1 MLAVKAMVNTVTG
14 PLPSMLRADGPGRR
28 RAETCGERRAGV
40 NGTTDRDAAVLEM
53 LRATSATRPQIAVAT
68 QMSKPTVS
76 AAIAH
81 LEGLGLV
88 RSDGQATGAT
98 GRKPTVY
105 ALNRTARLV
114 VGIDIGGVNTRLA
127 IADLCGAILAE
138 TTAATVHDQVTEQ
151 VVTMFRQLRSR
162 VLRRLA
168 PARPP
173 LVAAVLSTPGLVV
186 DTSRVWLAYN
196 VDSAGVLDFTPM
208 ARKLKVPLRVENNVN
223 VAAIGE
229 MRFGAAVGHN
239 SFVYLS
245 VGAGIGVGTVHNGEL
260 LRGAHG
266 AAGEISYLPLGPN
279 PLDEDQA
286 LTGNFERTTAAGGLL
301 ARAREQTWPDRAPE
315 DVAELFRWAADGDPV
330 AMRLVQ
336 DQGTRIGLA
345 VVAARTIVDPE
356 LVVLGGGIG
365 RNELLIEPVTEVCRR
380 LLPVPCPVVTT
391 ALADRGSLV
400 GAVTAASDD
409 AWRSIVGTSST
420 VAGWAP
426 PTTPT
431 PPNSTPKEGRP

>member
-1 MLAVKAMVNTVTG
+1 
-14 PLPSMLRADGPGRR
+14 
-28 RAETCGERRAGV
+28 V
-40 NGTTDRDAAVLEM
+40 NGTADRDVAVLEM
-53 LRATSATRPQIAVAT
+53 LRVTSATRPQIAVAT
-68 QMSKPTVS
+68 RMSKPTVS

-81 LEGLGLV
+81 LERLGLV
-88 RSDGQATGAT
+88 HSDGQATGTT

-114 VGIDIGGVNTRLA
+114 VGIDIGGVNTRVA
-127 IADLCGAILAE
+127 IADLCGTILAE
-138 TTAATVHDQVTEQ
+138 TTAATAHDQVTEQ

-162 VLRRLA
+162 VLRKLA
-168 PARPP
+168 PAHPP
-173 LVAAVLSTPGLVV
+173 LASAVLSTPGLVV
-186 DTSRVWLAYN
+186 DSSRVWLAYN

-229 MRFGAAVGHN
+229 MRFGAAVGHS

-245 VGAGIGVGTVHNGEL
+245 VGAGIGVGTVHDGEL

-266 AAGEISYLPLGPN
+266 AAGEISYLPLGSH
-279 PLDEDQA
+279 PLDKHQA
-286 LTGNFERTTAAGGLL
+286 LTGNFEETTAASGLL
-301 ARAREQTWPDRAPE
+301 ARAQQETWPGHAPD
-315 DVAELFRWAADGDPV
+315 DVAELFRWAAEGDPI
-330 AMRLVQ
+330 AMRLVR
-336 DQGTRIGLA
+336 DQGSRIGLA
-345 VVAARTIVDPE
+345 VVAARTIIDPE

-365 RNELLIEPVTEVCRR
+365 RNELLIDPVTHVCQR

-409 AWRSIVGTSST
+409 AWRSIVDSASS
-420 VAGWAP
+420 VAAWASP
-426 PTTPT
+426 APSSP
-431 PPNSTPKEGRP
+431 PKEGRP

>member
-1 MLAVKAMVNTVTG
+1 
-14 PLPSMLRADGPGRR
+14 MLR
-28 RAETCGERRAGV
+28 T
-40 NGTTDRDAAVLEM
+40 
-53 LRATSATRPQIAVAT
+53 TSATRPQIAVAT

-81 LEGLGLV
+81 LERLGLV
-88 RSDGQATGAT
+88 HSDGQATGAT

-105 ALNRTARLV
+105 ALHRTARLV

-127 IADLCGAILAE
+127 IADLCGTILAE
-138 TTAATVHDQVTEQ
+138 TTAATVHDKVTEQ
-151 VVTMFRQLRSR
+151 VVSMFRQLRSR

-168 PARPP
+168 PERPP
-173 LVAAVLSTPGLVV
+173 LVTAVLSTPGLVV
-186 DTSRVWLAYN
+186 DASRVWLAYN

-208 ARKLKVPLRVENNVN
+208 ARKLQLPLRVENNVN

-229 MRFGAAVGHN
+229 MRAGAAVGHS

-260 LRGAHG
+260 LRGANG
-266 AAGEISYLPLGPN
+266 AAGEISYLPFGSH
-279 PLDEDQA
+279 PLDEHQA
-286 LTGNFERTTAAGGLL
+286 LTGNFEATTAAGGLL
-301 ARAREQTWPDRAPE
+301 ARAQQENWPDRKPE
-315 DVAELFRWAADGDPV
+315 DVAELFRWAADGNPI

-365 RNELLIEPVTEVCRR
+365 RNELLIEPVTHVCRR

-409 AWRSIVGTSST
+409 AWRSIIDSA
-420 VAGWAP
+420 AGATAA
-426 PTTPT
+426 PTTP
-431 PPNSTPKEGRP
+431 SAPKKGRS

>member
-1 MLAVKAMVNTVTG
+1 M
-14 PLPSMLRADGPGRR
+14 
-28 RAETCGERRAGV
+28 
-40 NGTTDRDAAVLEM
+40 NGTADRDAAVLEM
-53 LRATSATRPQIAVAT
+53 LRARSATRPQIAVAT

-81 LEGLGLV
+81 LELFGLV
-88 RSDGQATGAT
+88 HSDGQASGAT

-114 VGIDIGGVNTRLA
+114 VGIDIGGVNTRVA
-127 IADLCGAILAE
+127 IADLCGTIIGE
-138 TTAATVHDQVTEQ
+138 ITAATVHDQVTQQ
-151 VVTMFRQLRSR
+151 VVTMFRQVRTR
-162 VLRRLA
+162 VMRKLS

-208 ARKLKVPLRVENNVN
+208 ARQLRMPLRVENNVN

-229 MRFGAAVGHN
+229 MRFGAARNHN

-245 VGAGIGVGTVHNGEL
+245 VGAGIGIGTVYNGEL
-260 LRGAHG
+260 VRGANG

-279 PLDEDQA
+279 PLDKHQS
-286 LTGNFERTTAAGGLL
+286 LTGNFEETTAASGLL
-301 ARAREQTWPDRAPE
+301 ARAHHETWSQRPPA
-315 DVAELFRWAADGDPV
+315 DVAELFSWAADDPI

-336 DQGTRIGLA
+336 DEGTRIGLA
-345 VVAARTIVDPE
+345 VVAARTIMDPE

-365 RNELLIEPVTEVCRR
+365 RNELLIEPVSHVCQR

-391 ALADRGSLV
+391 ELADRGSLV

-409 AWRSIVGTSST
+409 AWRTIVDPTGSGITAETSPEISS
-420 VAGWAP
+420 P
-426 PTTPT
+426 
-431 PPNSTPKEGRP
+431 SKEGRP